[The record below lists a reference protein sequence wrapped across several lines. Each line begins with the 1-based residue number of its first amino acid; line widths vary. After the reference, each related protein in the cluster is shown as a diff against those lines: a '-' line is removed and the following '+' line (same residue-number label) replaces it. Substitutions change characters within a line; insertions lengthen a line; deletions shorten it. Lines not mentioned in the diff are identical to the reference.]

1 MDAIAVYELAS
12 WLGDTN
18 TMFHLIDK
26 DSPELDEYLF
36 KEDLSWHYTHGERL
50 FPYDVGEHVEDI
62 LGQRVRFFKDL

>member
-1 MDAIAVYELAS
+1 
-12 WLGDTN
+12 
-18 TMFHLIDK
+18 MFHLIEK

-50 FPYDVGEHVEDI
+50 YPYDVGEHVEDI